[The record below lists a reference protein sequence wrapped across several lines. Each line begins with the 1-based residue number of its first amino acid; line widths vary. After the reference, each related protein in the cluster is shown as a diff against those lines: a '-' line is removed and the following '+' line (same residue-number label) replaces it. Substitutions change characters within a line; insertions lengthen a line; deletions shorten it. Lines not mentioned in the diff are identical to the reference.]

1 MSPPLLAVKGL
12 TKRYGSLL
20 VTDDV
25 YLDIATGEAH
35 ALIGPNGA
43 GKTTLIHQL
52 AGTLGSNSGSIAL
65 EGEDITHLPMDA
77 RVRKGLARS
86 FQITSILPG
95 YTVLENVALAVQA
108 RSGSSLDGL
117 WRIDVEAPTAGKYR
131 YKFLVDG
138 KNWVEDPANLYKQP
152 NIYGGFDSILF
163 IT

>member
-52 AGTLGSNSGSIAL
+52 SGLVRSNGGRIL
-65 EGEDITHLPMDA
+65 LDGQDITPLDLPS
-77 RVRKGLARS
+77 RVKRGIARS
-86 FQITSILPG
+86 FQITSVLPG
-95 YTVLENVALAVQA
+95 FTVLDNVATAVQA
-108 RSGSSLDGL
+108 RSGSSFRF
-117 WRIDVEAPTAGKYR
+117 WRPAASERALNDAAMEAIRCISSDDEDCLATGFKVKVEPIRACR
-131 YKFLVDG
+131 
-138 KNWVEDPANLYKQP
+138 VESL
-152 NIYGGFDSILF
+152 
-163 IT
+163 